1 MGRSNVM
8 TALSFA
14 FLAGCSTVAPP
25 ENNRL
30 TTPDTLF
37 IAGHALIGA
46 DQTPRANVGLLVRDG
61 KIAQIGDAAAMRAQH
76 RDAKVHD
83 FSNVTLLPGMIDAH
97 GHLYGLGVALDVVNL
112 VDTRSFDEVAQRIAD
127 RAKSAAASEWILGRG
142 WDQNDWPE
150 TEFPTAAALD
160 RFVSDHPVWM
170 KRIDGHAGLA
180 NSAALRLAGITRDT
194 PDPEGGRILRDSAGN
209 PSGVFIDEAMA
220 LVETHIPT
228 VSFET
233 RKRRVLRAAGA
244 IAANGLTGMHDT
256 GAEGDTIR
264 AVREL
269 IDEGRFPI
277 RVQIMIGDDAKLIDE
292 WFARGPLIGYGNRLT
307 VRSVK
312 LYGDGALGSRGAAM
326 LAPYSDD
333 PQNTGLLIARPE
345 HIEDIAR
352 RGSQAGFQIN
362 THAIGDRGVRTA
374 IDAYERAGIRPD
386 QRFRIEHFQIAA
398 LDDITRAARLGI
410 IASVQPTHAT
420 SDMPW
425 AERRV
430 GAERIRGA
438 YAWRRILDAG
448 GRLALGSD
456 FPVESVSPFR
466 GLYSAVTRQDS
477 QGNPPGGWHPDQR
490 LTLAEAIRG
499 FTIDAAWAGFDE
511 ATLGTI
517 EPGKFADFTVVDGDF
532 MKGAPA
538 TLHNTQARAT
548 IVDGV
553 VVWSR

>member
-1 MGRSNVM
+1 M
-8 TALSFA
+8 T
-14 FLAGCSTVAPP
+14 
-25 ENNRL
+25 
-30 TTPDTLF
+30 TTPASLF

-46 DQTPRANVGLLVRDG
+46 RQTLGNNVGILVRDG
-61 KIAQIGDAAAMRAQH
+61 RIAEIGDAAAMRTAHADAQIQ
-76 RDAKVHD
+76 DYSTA
-83 FSNVTLLPGMIDAH
+83 TLLPGLIDAH
-97 GHLYGLGVALDVVNL
+97 GHLYGLGLALDTVDL
-112 VDTRSFDEVAQRIAD
+112 VDTHSFDEVAQRIAD
-127 RAKSAAASEWILGRG
+127 RAKGTSSSEWILGRG
-142 WDQNDWPE
+142 WDQNDWPDA
-150 TEFPTAAALD
+150 EFPTASALD
-160 RFVSDHPVWM
+160 QTISDRPVWM

-194 PDPEGGRILRDSAGN
+194 PDPEGGRILRDPAGN
-209 PSGVFIDEAMA
+209 ATGVFIDAAMS
-220 LVETHIPT
+220 LVETHIPA

-233 RKRRVLRAAGA
+233 RKRRVLRAAEA
-244 IAANGLTGMHDT
+244 IAANGLTGMHDA
-256 GAEGDTIR
+256 GAEADTIR

-277 RVQIMIGDDAKLIDE
+277 RVQIMVGDDAKLVDE

-333 PQNTGLLIARPE
+333 PSNTGLLTARPE

-352 RGSQAGFQIN
+352 RGSKAGFQIN

-374 IDAYERAGIRPD
+374 IDAYERAGIRAS
-386 QRFRIEHFQIAA
+386 QRFRIEHFQIVA

-410 IASVQPTHAT
+410 IASMQPTHAT

-425 AERRV
+425 AEQRV

-438 YAWRRILDAG
+438 YAWGSVLDAS

-456 FPVESVSPFR
+456 FPVEAVSPFF
-466 GLYSAVTRQDS
+466 GLYSSVTRQDP
-477 QGNPPGGWHPDQR
+477 QGQPPGGWHPDQR

-499 FTIDAAWAGFDE
+499 FTIDAAWAAFDE

-532 MKGAPA
+532 MNVAPA
-538 TLHNTQARAT
+538 GIHDIRARAT
-548 IVDGV
+548 VVNGV